1 MAPRGL
7 ANSIGAGH
15 SFEVDWA
22 TTKSRPEPLHSPFTE
37 EGLMQASHLRRAL
50 LAVAAAGALVV
61 AAPPSRVAD
70 AQGDYPNKKIT
81 FMVGFAPGGGI
92 DTLARVLA
100 QELFDQFGY
109 QIVIENRPGA
119 ASNIAARAVAKA
131 EPDGYTVLVT
141 GNSLAINQT
150 YYKNPGYTI
159 DELAPIA
166 FAARDGMALA
176 VNASNPAKTLSEFV
190 VAHKDKP
197 FSFGFGGSSA
207 RIGSEYVFKVLL
219 KTKATGVPFQSGAP
233 ALNALL
239 GNHVDIIAGPIAEIY
254 PHVLQGNLRAL
265 VVTGPQRTRAL
276 PNVPTLSEAGLE
288 GIQIYGWNGFLGPA
302 RMPKEVALKLNGA
315 INVVVKKPGV
325 DSHLRMLGYEPY
337 TLDLADAPAFLK
349 NSVESWAR
357 MIRATGITE
366 D

>member
-1 MAPRGL
+1 MMDAASRLVLGALAGL
-7 ANSIGAGH
+7 LVATAAHGAEPVEN
-15 SFEVDWA
+15 FP
-22 TTKSRPEPLHSPFTE
+22 SRPIHIVLPFT
-37 EGLMQASHLRRAL
+37 
-50 LAVAAAGALVV
+50 
-61 AAPPSRVAD
+61 
-70 AQGDYPNKKIT
+70 
-81 FMVGFAPGGGI
+81 PGGGTDVI
-92 DTLARVLA
+92 ARKLAPGMA
-100 QELFDQFGY
+100 QRLGQPV
-109 QIVIENRPGA
+109 VIENKPGG
-119 ASNIAARAVAKA
+119 NARIGANFVAKA

-166 FAARDGMALA
+166 FAARDSMALA
-176 VNASNPAKTLSEFV
+176 VNVSHPAKTLSEFV
-190 VAHKDKP
+190 AAHKDKP

-276 PNVPTLSEAGLE
+276 PNVPTLSESGLE

-315 INVVVKKPGV
+315 INAVVTKPSV
-325 DSHLRMLGYEPY
+325 DAHLRMLGYEPY
-337 TLDLADAPAFLK
+337 TLALADAPAFLK